1 MKNATTMILM
11 AILAMGLALVLG
23 GCGGDQEAETPKAAD
38 VEQAAEEAV
47 EQAGSAE
54 AEKAVEEIVSKLTPE
69 QQAKVDKVVAVS
81 RAVAAAPLKADE
93 IMAEH
98 GVTTEQYDKMMAE
111 ISADPAMS
119 LAYTTQMSKP

>member
-38 VEQAAEEAV
+38 VEQAVEEAV

-54 AEKAVEEIVSKLTPE
+54 AEKAVEEIGGF
-69 QQAKVDKVVAVS
+69 DKVNGLVLDLRNNPGGLLDQAVTVTDTFLDDGMIVYIQGRSEKS
-81 RAVAAAPLKADE
+81 RKDFFADE
-93 IMAEH
+93 
-98 GVTTEQYDKMMAE
+98 T
-111 ISADPAMS
+111 
-119 LAYTTQMSKP
+119 